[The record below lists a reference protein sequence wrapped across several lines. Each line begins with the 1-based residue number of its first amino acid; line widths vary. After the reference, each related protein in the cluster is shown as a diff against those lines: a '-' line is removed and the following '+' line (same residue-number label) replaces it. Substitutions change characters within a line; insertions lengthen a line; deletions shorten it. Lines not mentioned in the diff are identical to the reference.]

1 MTITDYISR
10 AARQLEVAG
19 LEDPRREARMLLFEG
34 AGLTLAEQYTHS
46 GQELSDGLEE
56 RLLAALERRSA
67 REPLS
72 SIFAS
77 AFFCGHRFA
86 LNADCLAPRPET
98 ELLVETALELLKSR
112 LPLQPRPESGPE
124 SKPESNSASRPAL
137 SSASRQECSA
147 SSTEKISASRPASSS
162 EKISG
167 SRPASNSELS
177 SASSSE
183 AKLRLELAELC
194 CGSAAP
200 GLSLLWELEQRQKG
214 VASLFLGDLSGGAIY
229 AAMKNAAALGLEKSC
244 RFALCDL
251 FPPEKEET
259 LFDLILVNPP
269 YIPRAE
275 ISDLM
280 PEVRDYEPH
289 LALDGGED
297 GLDFYRRLAASAAL
311 YLKENGWL
319 LMEHGAAQEAAIREI
334 FADWPQ
340 GRGSAVISR
349 RDAAGHDRVLAF
361 QVSGRK
367 DNGLG

>member
-10 AARQLEVAG
+10 AARQLEGAG
-19 LEDPRREARMLLFEG
+19 LEDPRREARMLLLEG
-34 AGLTLAEQYTHS
+34 AGLTLAEQYAHP
-46 GQELSDGLEE
+46 GRELSPDLEE
-56 RLLAALERRSA
+56 RLLAALERRSS

-112 LPLQPRPESGPE
+112 LPLQSRSESGSE
-124 SKPESNSASRPAL
+124 SKAESS
-137 SSASRQECSA
+137 
-147 SSTEKISASRPASSS
+147 SASRPASSS
-162 EKISG
+162 AAE
-167 SRPASNSELS
+167 P
-177 SASSSE
+177 
-183 AKLRLELAELC
+183 RLELAELC

-200 GLSLLWELEQRQKG
+200 GLSLLWELEQLQKG
-214 VASLFLGDLSGGAIY
+214 SASLFLGDLSGGAIY
-229 AAMKNAAALGLEKSC
+229 AAMKNAAALGLDKSC

-275 ISDLM
+275 IFGLM

-297 GLDFYRRLAASAAL
+297 GLDFYRRLAASAAAC
-311 YLKENGWL
+311 LKEGGWL
-319 LMEHGAAQEAAIREI
+319 LMEHGAAQEADIREI

-340 GRGSAVISR
+340 SRGSAVISR
-349 RDAAGHDRVLAF
+349 CDAAGHDRALAF

-367 DNGLG
+367 DNALS

>member
-10 AARQLEVAG
+10 AARQLEGAG
-19 LEDPRREARMLLFEG
+19 LEDPRREARMLLLEG
-34 AGLTLAEQYTHS
+34 AGLTLAEQYAHP

-56 RLLAALERRSA
+56 QLLAALERRSA

-77 AFFCGHRFA
+77 AFFCGHRFV

-112 LPLQPRPESGPE
+112 LPLQPRSKSGPE
-124 SKPESNSASRPAL
+124 SKAESSSASRPE
-137 SSASRQECSA
+137 SS
-147 SSTEKISASRPASSS
+147 
-162 EKISG
+162 
-167 SRPASNSELS
+167 SELS
-177 SASSSE
+177 STSRSE
-183 AKLRLELAELC
+183 AKPRLVLAELC

-275 ISDLM
+275 ISYLM

-289 LALDGGED
+289 LALDGGEE

-311 YLKENGWL
+311 YLKEDGWL
-319 LMEHGAAQEAAIREI
+319 LMEHGAAQEDAIREI

-361 QVSGRK
+361 QVPGRK

>member
-10 AARQLEVAG
+10 AARQLEGAG
-19 LEDPRREARMLLFEG
+19 LEDPRREARLLLLEG
-34 AGLTLAEQYTHS
+34 AGLALAEQYAHP
-46 GQELSDGLEE
+46 GRELSPDLEE
-56 RLLAALERRSA
+56 RLLAALERRSS

-98 ELLVETALELLKSR
+98 ELLVEIALELLKSR
-112 LPLQPRPESGPE
+112 LPLQSRSESGSE
-124 SKPESNSASRPAL
+124 SKAESNSASRPAL

-147 SSTEKISASRPASSS
+147 SSSEKISASRPASSS
-162 EKISG
+162 AAE
-167 SRPASNSELS
+167 P
-177 SASSSE
+177 
-183 AKLRLELAELC
+183 RLELAELC

-200 GLSLLWELEQRQKG
+200 GLSLLWELEQLQKG
-214 VASLFLGDLSGGAIY
+214 SASLFLGDLSGGAIY
-229 AAMKNAAALGLEKSC
+229 AAMKNAAALGLDKSC

-275 ISDLM
+275 ISGLM

-297 GLDFYRRLAASAAL
+297 GLDFYRRLAASAAAC
-311 YLKENGWL
+311 LKEGGWL
-319 LMEHGAAQEAAIREI
+319 LMEHGAAQEADIREI

-340 GRGSAVISR
+340 SRGSAVISR
-349 RDAAGHDRVLAF
+349 CDAAGHDRVLAF

-367 DNGLG
+367 DNALS

>member
-10 AARQLEVAG
+10 AARQLEGAG
-19 LEDPRREARMLLFEG
+19 LEDPRREARMLLLEG
-34 AGLTLAEQYTHS
+34 AGLTLAEQYAHP
-46 GQELSDGLEE
+46 GRELSPDLEE
-56 RLLAALERRSA
+56 RLLAALERRSS

-112 LPLQPRPESGPE
+112 LPLQPRSESGLE
-124 SKPESNSASRPAL
+124 SKAESNSASRPAS
-137 SSASRQECSA
+137 SSAAE
-147 SSTEKISASRPASSS
+147 P
-162 EKISG
+162 
-167 SRPASNSELS
+167 
-177 SASSSE
+177 
-183 AKLRLELAELC
+183 RLELAELC

-200 GLSLLWELEQRQKG
+200 GLSLLWELEQLQKG
-214 VASLFLGDLSGGAIY
+214 SASLFLGDLSGGAIY
-229 AAMKNAAALGLEKSC
+229 AAMKNAAALGLDKSC

-275 ISDLM
+275 IFGLM

-297 GLDFYRRLAASAAL
+297 GLDFYRRLAASAAAC
-311 YLKENGWL
+311 LKEGGWL
-319 LMEHGAAQEAAIREI
+319 LMEHGAAQEADIREI

-340 GRGSAVISR
+340 SRGSAVISR
-349 RDAAGHDRVLAF
+349 CDAAGHDRVLAF

-367 DNGLG
+367 DNALS

>member
-10 AARQLEVAG
+10 AARQLEGAG
-19 LEDPRREARMLLFEG
+19 LEDPRREARMLLLEG
-34 AGLTLAEQYTHS
+34 AGLTLAEQYAHP
-46 GQELSDGLEE
+46 GRELSPDLEE
-56 RLLAALERRSA
+56 RLLAALERRSS

-112 LPLQPRPESGPE
+112 LPLQSRSESGSE
-124 SKPESNSASRPAL
+124 SKAESS
-137 SSASRQECSA
+137 
-147 SSTEKISASRPASSS
+147 SASRPASSS
-162 EKISG
+162 AAE
-167 SRPASNSELS
+167 P
-177 SASSSE
+177 
-183 AKLRLELAELC
+183 RLELAELC

-200 GLSLLWELEQRQKG
+200 GLSLLWELEQLQKG
-214 VASLFLGDLSGGAIY
+214 SASLFLGDLSGGAIY
-229 AAMKNAAALGLEKSC
+229 AAMKNAAALGLDKSC

-275 ISDLM
+275 ISGLM

-297 GLDFYRRLAASAAL
+297 GLDFYRRLAASAAAC
-311 YLKENGWL
+311 LKEGGWL
-319 LMEHGAAQEAAIREI
+319 LMEHGAAQEADIREI
-334 FADWPQ
+334 FVDWPQ
-340 GRGSAVISR
+340 SRGSAVISR
-349 RDAAGHDRVLAF
+349 CDAAGHDRVLAF

-367 DNGLG
+367 DNALS

>member
-10 AARQLEVAG
+10 AARQLEGAG

-34 AGLTLAEQYTHS
+34 AGLTLAEQYAHP

-56 RLLAALERRSA
+56 QLLAALERRSA

-77 AFFCGHRFA
+77 AFFCGHRFV

-98 ELLVETALELLKSR
+98 ELLVETALELPKSR
-112 LPLQPRPESGPE
+112 LPLQPRPESRPE
-124 SKPESNSASRPAL
+124 SKPESNSASRP
-137 SSASRQECSA
+137 E
-147 SSTEKISASRPASSS
+147 SSS
-162 EKISG
+162 EK
-167 SRPASNSELS
+167 N

-183 AKLRLELAELC
+183 LSSISSSEAKPRLELAELC

-275 ISDLM
+275 ISYLM

-289 LALDGGED
+289 LALDGGEE

-311 YLKENGWL
+311 YLKEDGWL
-319 LMEHGAAQEAAIREI
+319 LMEHGAAQEDAIREI

-367 DNGLG
+367 DNGLS

>member
-10 AARQLEVAG
+10 AARQLEGAG
-19 LEDPRREARMLLFEG
+19 LEDPRREARMLLLEG
-34 AGLTLAEQYTHS
+34 AGLTLAEQYAHP

-56 RLLAALERRSA
+56 QLLAALERRSA

-77 AFFCGHRFA
+77 AFFFGHRFV

-112 LPLQPRPESGPE
+112 LPLQPRSKSGPE
-124 SKPESNSASRPAL
+124 SKAESS
-137 SSASRQECSA
+137 
-147 SSTEKISASRPASSS
+147 SASRPASSS
-162 EKISG
+162 EKNST
-167 SRPASNSELS
+167 SRQES
-177 SASSSE
+177 SSTSSSE
-183 AKLRLELAELC
+183 AKPRLELAELC

-275 ISDLM
+275 ISYLM

-289 LALDGGED
+289 LALDGGEE

-311 YLKENGWL
+311 YLKEDGWL
-319 LMEHGAAQEAAIREI
+319 LMEHGAAQEDAIREI

-361 QVSGRK
+361 QVPGRK

>member
-10 AARQLEVAG
+10 AARQLEGAG

-34 AGLTLAEQYTHS
+34 AGLTLAEQYAHP

-56 RLLAALERRSA
+56 QLLAALERRSA

-77 AFFCGHRFA
+77 AFFCGHRFV

-112 LPLQPRPESGPE
+112 LPLQPRSESGPE
-124 SKPESNSASRPAL
+124 SKAESISTSRP
-137 SSASRQECSA
+137 E
-147 SSTEKISASRPASSS
+147 SSS

-183 AKLRLELAELC
+183 AKPRLELAELC

-259 LFDLILVNPP
+259 LFDLILINPP

-275 ISDLM
+275 ISGLM

-311 YLKENGWL
+311 YLKEDGWL
-319 LMEHGAAQEAAIREI
+319 LMEHGAAQEDAIREI

-361 QVSGRK
+361 QVPGRK

>member
-10 AARQLEVAG
+10 AARQLEGAG

-34 AGLTLAEQYTHS
+34 AGLTLAEQYAHP

-56 RLLAALERRSA
+56 QLLAALERRSA

-77 AFFCGHRFA
+77 AFFCGHRFV

-112 LPLQPRPESGPE
+112 LPLQPRSKSGPE
-124 SKPESNSASRPAL
+124 SKAESS
-137 SSASRQECSA
+137 
-147 SSTEKISASRPASSS
+147 SASRPASSS
-162 EKISG
+162 EKNST
-167 SRPASNSELS
+167 SRQES
-177 SASSSE
+177 SSTSSSE
-183 AKLRLELAELC
+183 AKPRLELAELC

-275 ISDLM
+275 ISYLM

-289 LALDGGED
+289 LALDGGEE

-311 YLKENGWL
+311 YLKEDGWL
-319 LMEHGAAQEAAIREI
+319 LMEHGAAQEDAIREI

-361 QVSGRK
+361 QVPGRK

>member
-10 AARQLEVAG
+10 AARQLEGAG
-19 LEDPRREARMLLFEG
+19 LEDPRREARMLLLEG
-34 AGLTLAEQYTHS
+34 AGLTLAEQYAHP
-46 GQELSDGLEE
+46 GRELSPDLEE
-56 RLLAALERRSA
+56 RLLAALERRSS

-112 LPLQPRPESGPE
+112 LPLQSRSESG
-124 SKPESNSASRPAL
+124 SKSKAESNSASRPAS
-137 SSASRQECSA
+137 SSAAE
-147 SSTEKISASRPASSS
+147 P
-162 EKISG
+162 
-167 SRPASNSELS
+167 
-177 SASSSE
+177 
-183 AKLRLELAELC
+183 RLELAELC

-200 GLSLLWELEQRQKG
+200 GLSLLWELEQLQKG
-214 VASLFLGDLSGGAIY
+214 SASLFLGDLSGGAIY
-229 AAMKNAAALGLEKSC
+229 AAMKNAAALGLDKSC

-275 ISDLM
+275 IFGLM

-297 GLDFYRRLAASAAL
+297 GLDFYRRLAASAAAC
-311 YLKENGWL
+311 LKEGGWL
-319 LMEHGAAQEAAIREI
+319 LMEHGAAQEADIREI

-340 GRGSAVISR
+340 SRGSAVISR
-349 RDAAGHDRVLAF
+349 CDAAGHDRVLAF

-367 DNGLG
+367 DNALS

>member
-10 AARQLEVAG
+10 AARQLEGAG
-19 LEDPRREARMLLFEG
+19 LEDPRREARMLLLEG
-34 AGLTLAEQYTHS
+34 AGLTLAEQYAHP

-56 RLLAALERRSA
+56 QLLAALERRSA

-77 AFFCGHRFA
+77 AFFCGHRFV

-112 LPLQPRPESGPE
+112 LPLQPRSKSGPE
-124 SKPESNSASRPAL
+124 SKAESS
-137 SSASRQECSA
+137 
-147 SSTEKISASRPASSS
+147 SASRPASSS
-162 EKISG
+162 EKNS
-167 SRPASNSELS
+167 ASS

-183 AKLRLELAELC
+183 AKPRLELAELC

-275 ISDLM
+275 ISYLM

-289 LALDGGED
+289 LALDGGEE

-311 YLKENGWL
+311 YLKEDGWL
-319 LMEHGAAQEAAIREI
+319 LMEHGAAQEDAIREI

-361 QVSGRK
+361 QVPGRK

>member
-1 MTITDYISR
+1 MTITDYISW
-10 AARQLEVAG
+10 AARQLEGAG
-19 LEDPRREARMLLFEG
+19 LEDPRREARMLLLEG
-34 AGLTLAEQYTHS
+34 AGLALAEQYAHP
-46 GQELSDGLEE
+46 GRELSPDLEE
-56 RLLAALERRSA
+56 RLLAALERRSS

-112 LPLQPRPESGPE
+112 LPLQPRSESGLE
-124 SKPESNSASRPAL
+124 SKAESNSASRPAS

-147 SSTEKISASRPASSS
+147 SSSEKISASRPASSS
-162 EKISG
+162 AAE
-167 SRPASNSELS
+167 P
-177 SASSSE
+177 
-183 AKLRLELAELC
+183 RLELAELC

-200 GLSLLWELEQRQKG
+200 GLSLLWELEQLQKG
-214 VASLFLGDLSGGAIY
+214 SASLFLGDLSGGAIY
-229 AAMKNAAALGLEKSC
+229 AAMKNAAALGLDKSC

-275 ISDLM
+275 IFGLM

-297 GLDFYRRLAASAAL
+297 GLDFYRRLAASAAAC
-311 YLKENGWL
+311 LKEGGWL
-319 LMEHGAAQEAAIREI
+319 LMEHGAAQEADIREI

-340 GRGSAVISR
+340 SRGSAVISR
-349 RDAAGHDRVLAF
+349 CDAAGHDRVLAF

-367 DNGLG
+367 DNALS

>member
-10 AARQLEVAG
+10 AARQLEGAG
-19 LEDPRREARMLLFEG
+19 LEDPRREARMLLLEG
-34 AGLTLAEQYTHS
+34 AGLTLAEQYAHP
-46 GQELSDGLEE
+46 GRELSPDLEE
-56 RLLAALERRSA
+56 RLLAALERRSS

-112 LPLQPRPESGPE
+112 LPLQPRSESGLE
-124 SKPESNSASRPAL
+124 SKAESSSASRPAL
-137 SSASRQECSA
+137 SSDSRQECSA
-147 SSTEKISASRPASSS
+147 SSSEKISASRPASSS
-162 EKISG
+162 AAE
-167 SRPASNSELS
+167 P
-177 SASSSE
+177 
-183 AKLRLELAELC
+183 RLELAELC

-200 GLSLLWELEQRQKG
+200 GLSLLWELEQLQKG
-214 VASLFLGDLSGGAIY
+214 SASLFLGDLSGGAIY
-229 AAMKNAAALGLEKSC
+229 AAMKNAAALGLDKSC

-275 ISDLM
+275 ISGLM

-297 GLDFYRRLAASAAL
+297 GLDFYRRLAASAAAC
-311 YLKENGWL
+311 LKEGGWL
-319 LMEHGAAQEAAIREI
+319 LMEHGAAQEADIREI

-340 GRGSAVISR
+340 SRGSAVISR
-349 RDAAGHDRVLAF
+349 CDAAGHDRVLAF

-367 DNGLG
+367 DNGLS

>member
-10 AARQLEVAG
+10 AARQLEGAG

-34 AGLTLAEQYTHS
+34 AGLTLAEQYAHP

-56 RLLAALERRSA
+56 QLLAALERRSA

-77 AFFCGHRFA
+77 AFFCGHRFV

-112 LPLQPRPESGPE
+112 LPLQPRSKSGPE
-124 SKPESNSASRPAL
+124 SKAESSSASRP
-137 SSASRQECSA
+137 E
-147 SSTEKISASRPASSS
+147 SSS
-162 EKISG
+162 EK
-167 SRPASNSELS
+167 N

-183 AKLRLELAELC
+183 LSSTSSSEAKPRLELAELC

-229 AAMKNAAALGLEKSC
+229 AAMKNAAALGLDKSC

-275 ISDLM
+275 IFDLM

-289 LALDGGED
+289 LALDGGEE

-311 YLKENGWL
+311 YLKEDGWL

-361 QVSGRK
+361 QVPGRK
-367 DNGLG
+367 DNGLS

>member
-10 AARQLEVAG
+10 AARQLEGAG
-19 LEDPRREARMLLFEG
+19 LEDTRREARMLLFEG
-34 AGLTLAEQYTHS
+34 AGLTLAEQYAHP

-56 RLLAALERRSA
+56 QLLAALERRSA

-77 AFFCGHRFA
+77 AFFCGHRFV

-112 LPLQPRPESGPE
+112 LPLQPRSKSGPE
-124 SKPESNSASRPAL
+124 SKAESS
-137 SSASRQECSA
+137 
-147 SSTEKISASRPASSS
+147 SASRPASSS
-162 EKISG
+162 EK
-167 SRPASNSELS
+167 N

-183 AKLRLELAELC
+183 LSSTSSSEAKPRLELAELC

-275 ISDLM
+275 ISYLM

-289 LALDGGED
+289 LALDGGEE

-311 YLKENGWL
+311 YLKEDGWL
-319 LMEHGAAQEAAIREI
+319 LMEHGAAQEDAIREI

-361 QVSGRK
+361 QVPGRK

>member
-10 AARQLEVAG
+10 AARQLEGAG
-19 LEDPRREARMLLFEG
+19 LEDPRREARMLLLEG
-34 AGLTLAEQYTHS
+34 AGLTLAEQYAHP
-46 GQELSDGLEE
+46 GRELSPDLEE
-56 RLLAALERRSA
+56 RLLAALERRSS

-112 LPLQPRPESGPE
+112 LTLQSRSESGSE
-124 SKPESNSASRPAL
+124 SKAESSSASRPAS

-147 SSTEKISASRPASSS
+147 SSSEKISASRPASSS
-162 EKISG
+162 AAE
-167 SRPASNSELS
+167 P
-177 SASSSE
+177 
-183 AKLRLELAELC
+183 RLELAELC

-200 GLSLLWELEQRQKG
+200 GLSLLWELEQLQKG
-214 VASLFLGDLSGGAIY
+214 SASLFLGDLSGGAIY
-229 AAMKNAAALGLEKSC
+229 AAMKNAAALGLDKSC

-275 ISDLM
+275 ISGLM

-297 GLDFYRRLAASAAL
+297 GLDFYRRLAASAAAC
-311 YLKENGWL
+311 LKEGGWL
-319 LMEHGAAQEAAIREI
+319 LMEHGAAQEADIREI
-334 FADWPQ
+334 FFDWPQ

-349 RDAAGHDRVLAF
+349 CDAAGHDRVLAF

-367 DNGLG
+367 DNALS

>member
-10 AARQLEVAG
+10 AARQLEGAG
-19 LEDPRREARMLLFEG
+19 LEDPRREARMLLLEG
-34 AGLTLAEQYTHS
+34 AGLTLAEQYAHP
-46 GQELSDGLEE
+46 GRELSPDMEE
-56 RLLAALERRSA
+56 RLLAALERRSS

-98 ELLVETALELLKSR
+98 ELLVEIALELLKSR
-112 LPLQPRPESGPE
+112 LPLQSRSESGSE
-124 SKPESNSASRPAL
+124 SKAESNSASRPAL

-147 SSTEKISASRPASSS
+147 SSSEKISASRPASSS
-162 EKISG
+162 AAE
-167 SRPASNSELS
+167 P
-177 SASSSE
+177 
-183 AKLRLELAELC
+183 RLELAELC

-200 GLSLLWELEQRQKG
+200 GLSLLWELEQLQKG
-214 VASLFLGDLSGGAIY
+214 SASLFLGDLSGGAIY
-229 AAMKNAAALGLEKSC
+229 AAMKNAAALGLDKSC

-275 ISDLM
+275 ISGLM

-297 GLDFYRRLAASAAL
+297 GLDFYRRLAASAAAC
-311 YLKENGWL
+311 LKEGGWL
-319 LMEHGAAQEAAIREI
+319 LMEHGAAQEADIREI

-349 RDAAGHDRVLAF
+349 CDAAGHDRVLAF

-367 DNGLG
+367 DNALS

>member
-10 AARQLEVAG
+10 AARQLEGAG

-34 AGLTLAEQYTHS
+34 AGLTLAEQYAHP

-56 RLLAALERRSA
+56 QLLAAVERRSA

-77 AFFCGHRFA
+77 AFFCGHRFV

-112 LPLQPRPESGPE
+112 LPLQPRSKSGPE
-124 SKPESNSASRPAL
+124 SKAESSSASRP
-137 SSASRQECSA
+137 E
-147 SSTEKISASRPASSS
+147 SSS
-162 EKISG
+162 EKNS
-167 SRPASNSELS
+167 ASSSELS

-183 AKLRLELAELC
+183 AKPRLELAELC

-275 ISDLM
+275 ISGLM
-280 PEVRDYEPH
+280 PEVRNYEPH

-311 YLKENGWL
+311 YLKEDGWL

-349 RDAAGHDRVLAF
+349 CDTAGHDRVLAF
-361 QVSGRK
+361 QVPGRK
-367 DNGLG
+367 DNGLS

>member
-10 AARQLEVAG
+10 AARQLEGAG
-19 LEDPRREARMLLFEG
+19 LEDPRREARMLLLEG
-34 AGLTLAEQYTHS
+34 AGLALAEQYAHP
-46 GQELSDGLEE
+46 GRELSPDLEE
-56 RLLAALERRSA
+56 RLLAALERRSS

-112 LPLQPRPESGPE
+112 LPLQPRSESGLE
-124 SKPESNSASRPAL
+124 SKAESS
-137 SSASRQECSA
+137 
-147 SSTEKISASRPASSS
+147 SASRPASSS
-162 EKISG
+162 AAE
-167 SRPASNSELS
+167 P
-177 SASSSE
+177 
-183 AKLRLELAELC
+183 RLELAELC

-200 GLSLLWELEQRQKG
+200 GLSLLWELEQLQKG
-214 VASLFLGDLSGGAIY
+214 SASLFLGDLSGGAIY
-229 AAMKNAAALGLEKSC
+229 AAMKNAAALGLDKSC

-275 ISDLM
+275 IFGLM

-297 GLDFYRRLAASAAL
+297 GLDFYRRLAASAAAC
-311 YLKENGWL
+311 LKEGGWL
-319 LMEHGAAQEAAIREI
+319 LMEHGAAQEADIREI

-340 GRGSAVISR
+340 SRGSAVISR
-349 RDAAGHDRVLAF
+349 CDAAGHDRVLAF

-367 DNGLG
+367 DNALS

>member
-10 AARQLEVAG
+10 AARQLEGAG
-19 LEDPRREARMLLFEG
+19 LEDPRREARMLLLEG
-34 AGLTLAEQYTHS
+34 AGLALAEQYAHP
-46 GQELSDGLEE
+46 GRELSPDLEE
-56 RLLAALERRSA
+56 RLLAALERRSS

-112 LPLQPRPESGPE
+112 LPLQSRSESG
-124 SKPESNSASRPAL
+124 SKSKAESNSASRPAS
-137 SSASRQECSA
+137 SSAAE
-147 SSTEKISASRPASSS
+147 P
-162 EKISG
+162 
-167 SRPASNSELS
+167 
-177 SASSSE
+177 
-183 AKLRLELAELC
+183 RLELAELC

-200 GLSLLWELEQRQKG
+200 GLSLLWELEQLQKG
-214 VASLFLGDLSGGAIY
+214 SASLFLGDLSGGAIY
-229 AAMKNAAALGLEKSC
+229 AAMKNAAALGLDKSC

-269 YIPRAE
+269 YIPRSE
-275 ISDLM
+275 ISGLM

-297 GLDFYRRLAASAAL
+297 GLDFYRRLAASAAAC
-311 YLKENGWL
+311 LKEGGWL
-319 LMEHGAAQEAAIREI
+319 LMEHGAAQEADIREI

-340 GRGSAVISR
+340 SRGSAVISR
-349 RDAAGHDRVLAF
+349 CDAAGHDRVLAF

-367 DNGLG
+367 DNALS

>member
-1 MTITDYISR
+1 MTITDYISQ
-10 AARQLEVAG
+10 AARQLEGAG
-19 LEDPRREARMLLFEG
+19 LEDPRREARMLLLEG
-34 AGLTLAEQYTHS
+34 AGLTLAEQYAHP
-46 GQELSDGLEE
+46 GRELSPDLEE
-56 RLLAALERRSA
+56 RLLAALERRSS

-112 LPLQPRPESGPE
+112 LPLQPRSESGLE
-124 SKPESNSASRPAL
+124 SKAESNSASRPAL

-147 SSTEKISASRPASSS
+147 SSSEKISASRPASSS
-162 EKISG
+162 AAE
-167 SRPASNSELS
+167 P
-177 SASSSE
+177 
-183 AKLRLELAELC
+183 RLELAELC

-200 GLSLLWELEQRQKG
+200 GLSLLWELEQLQKG
-214 VASLFLGDLSGGAIY
+214 SASLFLGDLSGGAIY
-229 AAMKNAAALGLEKSC
+229 AAMKNAAALGLDKSC

-275 ISDLM
+275 ISGLM

-297 GLDFYRRLAASAAL
+297 GLDFYRRLAASAAAC
-311 YLKENGWL
+311 LKEGGWL
-319 LMEHGAAQEAAIREI
+319 LMEHGAAQEADIREI

-349 RDAAGHDRVLAF
+349 CDAAGHDRVLAF

-367 DNGLG
+367 DNALS

>member
-10 AARQLEVAG
+10 AALQLEGAG

-34 AGLTLAEQYTHS
+34 AGLTLAEQYAHP

-56 RLLAALERRSA
+56 QLLAALERRSA

-77 AFFCGHRFA
+77 AFFCGHRFV

-112 LPLQPRPESGPE
+112 LPLQPRSKSGPE
-124 SKPESNSASRPAL
+124 SKAESSSASRPE
-137 SSASRQECSA
+137 SSS
-147 SSTEKISASRPASSS
+147 EKNSASSS
-162 EKISG
+162 E
-167 SRPASNSELS
+167 LS
-177 SASSSE
+177 STSSSE

-275 ISDLM
+275 ISYLM

-289 LALDGGED
+289 LALDGGEE

-311 YLKENGWL
+311 YLKEDGWL

-367 DNGLG
+367 DNGLS

>member
-1 MTITDYISR
+1 
-10 AARQLEVAG
+10 
-19 LEDPRREARMLLFEG
+19 MLLFEG
-34 AGLTLAEQYTHS
+34 AGLTLAEQYAHP

-56 RLLAALERRSA
+56 QLLAALERRSA

-77 AFFCGHRFA
+77 AFFCGHRFV

-112 LPLQPRPESGPE
+112 LPLQPRSKSGPE
-124 SKPESNSASRPAL
+124 SKAESN
-137 SSASRQECSA
+137 
-147 SSTEKISASRPASSS
+147 SASRPASSS
-162 EKISG
+162 E
-167 SRPASNSELS
+167 LS

-183 AKLRLELAELC
+183 TKPRLELAELC

-259 LFDLILVNPP
+259 LFDLILINPP

-275 ISDLM
+275 ISYLM

-289 LALDGGED
+289 LALDGGEE

-311 YLKENGWL
+311 YLKEDGWL
-319 LMEHGAAQEAAIREI
+319 LMEHGAAQEDAIREI

-367 DNGLG
+367 DNGLS

>member
-10 AARQLEVAG
+10 AARQLEGAG
-19 LEDPRREARMLLFEG
+19 LEDPRREARMLLLEG
-34 AGLTLAEQYTHS
+34 AGLTLAEQYAHP

-56 RLLAALERRSA
+56 QLLAALERRSA

-77 AFFCGHRFA
+77 AFFCGHRFV

-112 LPLQPRPESGPE
+112 LPLQPRSKSGPE
-124 SKPESNSASRPAL
+124 SKAES
-137 SSASRQECSA
+137 SSASRLE
-147 SSTEKISASRPASSS
+147 SSS
-162 EKISG
+162 EKNS
-167 SRPASNSELS
+167 ASSSELS

-183 AKLRLELAELC
+183 AKPRLELAELC

-275 ISDLM
+275 ISYLM

-289 LALDGGED
+289 LALDGGEE

-311 YLKENGWL
+311 YLKEDGWL
-319 LMEHGAAQEAAIREI
+319 LMEHGAAQEDAIREI

-361 QVSGRK
+361 QVPGRK

>member
-10 AARQLEVAG
+10 AARQLEGAG
-19 LEDPRREARMLLFEG
+19 LEDPRREARMLLLEG
-34 AGLTLAEQYTHS
+34 AGLTLAEQYAHP
-46 GQELSDGLEE
+46 GCELSPDLEE
-56 RLLAALERRSA
+56 RLLAALERRSS

-112 LPLQPRPESGPE
+112 LPLQPRSESGLE
-124 SKPESNSASRPAL
+124 SKAESNSASRPAS
-137 SSASRQECSA
+137 SSAAE
-147 SSTEKISASRPASSS
+147 P
-162 EKISG
+162 
-167 SRPASNSELS
+167 
-177 SASSSE
+177 
-183 AKLRLELAELC
+183 RLELAELC

-200 GLSLLWELEQRQKG
+200 GLSLLWELEQLQKG
-214 VASLFLGDLSGGAIY
+214 SASLFLGDLSGGAIY
-229 AAMKNAAALGLEKSC
+229 AAMKNAAALGLDKSC

-275 ISDLM
+275 ISGLM

-297 GLDFYRRLAASAAL
+297 GLDFYRRLAASAAAC
-311 YLKENGWL
+311 LKEGGWL
-319 LMEHGAAQEAAIREI
+319 LMEHGAAQEADIREI

-340 GRGSAVISR
+340 SRGSAVISR
-349 RDAAGHDRVLAF
+349 CDAAGHDRVLAF

-367 DNGLG
+367 DNALS

>member
-34 AGLTLAEQYTHS
+34 AGLTLAEQYTHP

-86 LNADCLAPRPET
+86 LNADCLDPRPET
-98 ELLVETALELLKSR
+98 ELLVETALELLESH
-112 LPLQPRPESGPE
+112 LPLQLRSESGPE
-124 SKPESNSASRPAL
+124 SKAES
-137 SSASRQECSA
+137 SSASQ
-147 SSTEKISASRPASSS
+147 PPSSS
-162 EKISG
+162 EKISA

-177 SASSSE
+177 SASSSVS
-183 AKLRLELAELC
+183 KLRLELAELC

-259 LFDLILVNPP
+259 LFDLILINPP

-275 ISDLM
+275 ISYLM

-289 LALDGGED
+289 LALDGGEE

-311 YLKENGWL
+311 YLKEDGWL
-319 LMEHGAAQEAAIREI
+319 LMEHGAAQEDAIREI

-361 QVSGRK
+361 QVSGSK
-367 DNGLG
+367 DNGLS

>member
-1 MTITDYISR
+1 MTIADYISR
-10 AARQLEVAG
+10 AALQLESAG
-19 LEDPRREARMLLFEG
+19 LEDPRREARMLLLEG
-34 AGLTLAEQYTHS
+34 AGLTLAEQYAHP
-46 GQELSDGLEE
+46 GKELSDDLEE

-124 SKPESNSASRPAL
+124 SKPESNSASRP
-137 SSASRQECSA
+137 E
-147 SSTEKISASRPASSS
+147 SSS
-162 EKISG
+162 EK
-167 SRPASNSELS
+167 N

-183 AKLRLELAELC
+183 LSSTSSSEAKPRLELAELC

-214 VASLFLGDLSGGAIY
+214 VASLFLGDLSGGTIY
-229 AAMKNAAALGLEKSC
+229 AAMKNAAALGLDKSC

-289 LALDGGED
+289 LALDGGEE

-311 YLKENGWL
+311 YLKEDGWL
-319 LMEHGAAQEAAIREI
+319 LMEHGAAQEDAIREI

-361 QVSGRK
+361 QVPGRK